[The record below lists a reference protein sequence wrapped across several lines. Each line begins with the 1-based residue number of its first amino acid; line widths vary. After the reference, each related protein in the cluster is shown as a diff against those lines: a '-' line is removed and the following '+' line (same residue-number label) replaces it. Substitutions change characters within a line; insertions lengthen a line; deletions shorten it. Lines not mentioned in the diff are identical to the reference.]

1 MTPFIPIPQHNYP
14 DNSPPGFYRR
24 GLNSAG
30 TQNSLKTIPL
40 FLHVTAREAHDI
52 TERDYDDMLYVC
64 VSSCLCLG
72 LLMCSFDRREFAFD
86 ELD

>member
-1 MTPFIPIPQHNYP
+1 
-14 DNSPPGFYRR
+14 
-24 GLNSAG
+24 
-30 TQNSLKTIPL
+30 LKTIPL